1 MPLRAI
7 GSGGSLSAAHALAHL
22 HQQVTRQVGVVGTP
36 LDVAE
41 PVAGAVS
48 NWLLSAGGSNVDIL
62 GAARRL
68 VVQEPKQLV
77 VLCGRS
83 DSALAELSRAHPF
96 VDLLL
101 YPLPAGKDGF
111 LATNSLLGFTSI
123 LVRSYLAELGRAE
136 DWQEIQEAVA
146 PLLADG
152 STEIAEW
159 QAATD
164 PLWHRGTTLIL
175 HDVES
180 RVGAIDLESKF
191 TEAAVGN
198 LQIADYRNFAHG
210 RHHWLA
216 KRGSDSAVL
225 ALHSPA
231 GRDLAE
237 RTLALLPKEVPV
249 ARLAL
254 NAPPL
259 GVMLASLIAA
269 LRITGWAGVAR
280 GVDPGRPGV
289 PEFGR
294 KLYHL
299 PLPRNSA
306 ARFPG
311 LSARHEAAIGRKAG
325 IAVAQLAQS
334 GELQRWQEALADF
347 RERLLGQVY
356 RGIALDY
363 DGTVVDTRQRFD
375 DVSAK
380 MSGEL
385 TRLLEAGVKIA
396 IATGRGVSVRR
407 DLRLCLP
414 KELWSDV
421 LVGYYN
427 GAETGWL
434 GEDNIPDGKAGP
446 CSELAALAIA
456 IRGQPELAAS
466 AEQSDRQYQITL
478 EAKPG
483 LSEAR
488 LWDLAHEVLLAEKR
502 PDVIVTRSSHSIDI
516 VPASVSKAN
525 TRSKLREHILEGA
538 VLAIGDRGR
547 WPGNDYAL
555 LAEPFSL
562 SVDEISV
569 DPDTCWNL
577 GEPGQRGLHV
587 TLEYL
592 EALEASDGGVRFS
605 PDALS

>member
-1 MPLRAI
+1 MASSPPIRL
-7 GSGGSLSAAHALAHL
+7 
-22 HQQVTRQVGVVGTP
+22 
-36 LDVAE
+36 LDHI
-41 PVAGAVS
+41 
-48 NWLLSAGGSNVDIL
+48 N
-62 GAARRL
+62 
-68 VVQEPKQLV
+68 
-77 VLCGRS
+77 
-83 DSALAELSRAHPF
+83 
-96 VDLLL
+96 
-101 YPLPAGKDGF
+101 
-111 LATNSLLGFTSI
+111 

-210 RHHWLA
+210 RHHCCEA
-216 KRGSDSAVL
+216 RQDSAVL

-311 LSARHEAAIGRKAG
+311 LSARHEAALPQGC

-334 GELQRWQEALADF
+334 GELQRCRRPWRFPRAAARASLID
-347 RERLLGQVY
+347 RPRL
-356 RGIALDY
+356 
-363 DGTVVDTRQRFD
+363 
-375 DVSAK
+375 
-380 MSGEL
+380 
-385 TRLLEAGVKIA
+385 
-396 IATGRGVSVRR
+396 
-407 DLRLCLP
+407 
-414 KELWSDV
+414 
-421 LVGYYN
+421 
-427 GAETGWL
+427 
-434 GEDNIPDGKAGP
+434 
-446 CSELAALAIA
+446 
-456 IRGQPELAAS
+456 
-466 AEQSDRQYQITL
+466 
-478 EAKPG
+478 
-483 LSEAR
+483 
-488 LWDLAHEVLLAEKR
+488 
-502 PDVIVTRSSHSIDI
+502 
-516 VPASVSKAN
+516 
-525 TRSKLREHILEGA
+525 
-538 VLAIGDRGR
+538 
-547 WPGNDYAL
+547 
-555 LAEPFSL
+555 
-562 SVDEISV
+562 
-569 DPDTCWNL
+569 
-577 GEPGQRGLHV
+577 
-587 TLEYL
+587 
-592 EALEASDGGVRFS
+592 
-605 PDALS
+605 